1 MDFLSLLL
9 KVKDFLLNLLAFV
22 LKKFGYKIVKSED
35 YNNEEV
41 EVGNNYPELS
51 PKCIEEKNQGAQ
63 FHWSKKM
70 HLGYEKYFEIE
81 GNTRRYFRWERQFLW
96 IKRRNH

>member
-51 PKCIEEKNQGAQ
+51 PKCIEEKIKEHNSIGL
-63 FHWSKKM
+63 KKCIWAM
-70 HLGYEKYFEIE
+70 KNIL
-81 GNTRRYFRWERQFLW
+81 R
-96 IKRRNH
+96 